1 MRIMVLHDYLER
13 KPLSCYPS
21 DLSLEKNL
29 STASQADAGNRILWR
44 HVGNVAALKQYKIYH
59 QPELYFMH
67 DDHGSLHLIEVCA
80 N

>member
-29 STASQADAGNRILWR
+29 QAAKSNQ
-44 HVGNVAALKQYKIYH
+44 AT
-59 QPELYFMH
+59 
-67 DDHGSLHLIEVCA
+67 
-80 N
+80 